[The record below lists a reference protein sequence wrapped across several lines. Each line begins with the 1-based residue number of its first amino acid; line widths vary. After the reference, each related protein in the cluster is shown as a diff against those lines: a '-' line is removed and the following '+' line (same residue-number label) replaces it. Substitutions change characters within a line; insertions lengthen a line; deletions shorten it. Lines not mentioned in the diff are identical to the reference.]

1 VAATVT
7 EHTSLGVLPRDIPGI
22 VAVTANAFEFDACLV
37 VGEALVRMN
46 LGNACLVKRMKI
58 NSIVWLFWLHAF
70 SVNYEVH
77 NFD

>member
-1 VAATVT
+1 MT
-7 EHTSLGVLPRDIPGI
+7 EHPSLGVVPRNIPGI

-70 SVNYEVH
+70 SVNLEVYYS
-77 NFD
+77 D

>member
-1 VAATVT
+1 MT
-7 EHTSLGVLPRDIPGI
+7 EHPSLGVVPRDIPRI
-22 VAVTANAFEFDACLV
+22 AAVTANAFEFDACLV

-70 SVNYEVH
+70 SVHYEVQ
-77 NFD
+77 NSD

>member
-1 VAATVT
+1 MT

-77 NFD
+77 NSD

>member
-1 VAATVT
+1 MT
-7 EHTSLGVLPRDIPGI
+7 EHPSLGVVPRNIPGI

-46 LGNACLVKRMKI
+46 LRNACLVKLMKN

-70 SVNYEVH
+70 SVK
-77 NFD
+77 

>member
-1 VAATVT
+1 MT
-7 EHTSLGVLPRDIPGI
+7 EHPSLGVVPRDIPGI

-46 LGNACLVKRMKI
+46 LRNACLVKRMKN

-70 SVNYEVH
+70 SVN
-77 NFD
+77 